1 MLDLVSAMQ
10 QEFATPDQ
18 YRQHQGRL
26 LREQIAYLATR
37 SPHYRQLFARNGIDP
52 GTIRSPA
59 DLAALPF
66 TSKAEIERAPRTFH
80 AVDEREFVDL
90 CLTSGT
96 LGAALVVPQTAAD
109 LDRLA
114 DNEALA
120 FLRMGLDSSDRVLV
134 AVALERC
141 FMAGLAYFLGLTRIS
156 ASAIRGGSGSMAH
169 LADLVK
175 SQRPTAIVGV
185 PSLLHALAELLAG
198 QGFDPAKAG
207 VTRLMCIG
215 EPVRSE
221 DFGLSPLGRRLRQL
235 WKAEIFGTY
244 ASTELATAFTDCP
257 AGTGGHL
264 IPDLIVVEIV
274 DDNGQPLPAGIPGEV
289 VVTPLRVTGM
299 PLLRYRTGDIAALYE
314 APCDCGRTTP
324 RLGPVLG
331 RLAQRLKVRGTT
343 VYPSAV
349 FTVLQ
354 GFAAIDGYYLEV
366 FDDFA
371 MSNRLRVTISSNDDG
386 LTADRVAEQLS
397 AKLRVRPEVVIL
409 SREELRKRT
418 HQEGRRKPVLFF
430 DHRQHRKLPGEALCE
445 DNS

>member
-1 MLDLVSAMQ
+1 MLDLVAAMQ
-10 QEFATPDQ
+10 QEFAPPDQ
-18 YRQHQGRL
+18 YRRHQGRL
-26 LREQIAYLATR
+26 LREHIAYLAAC
-37 SPHYRQLFARNGIDP
+37 SPHYRQMFDRNGIDP
-52 GTIRSPA
+52 GNIRFPA

-66 TSKAEIERAPRTFH
+66 TSKEDIERAPQTFH

-96 LGAALVVPQTAAD
+96 LGAPIVVPQTAAD

-120 FLRMGLDSSDRVLV
+120 FLRMGLVSTDCVLV

-141 FMAGLAYFLGLTRIS
+141 FMAGLAYFLGLIRIS
-156 ASAIRGGSGSMAH
+156 ASAIRGGSGSIAH

-185 PSLLHALAELLAG
+185 PSLLHALAEFLTG
-198 QGFDPAKAG
+198 QGFDPANAG
-207 VTRLMCIG
+207 VTRLLCIG
-215 EPVRSE
+215 EPVRSQ
-221 DFGLSPLGRRLRQL
+221 DFGLSPLGRRLQEL
-235 WKAEIFGTY
+235 WQAEIFGTY

-257 AGTGGHL
+257 AGAGGHL

-274 DDNGQPLPAGIPGEV
+274 DENGQLLSAGVPGEV

-299 PLLRYRTGDIAALYE
+299 PLLRYRTGDIAALHD
-314 APCDCGRTTP
+314 APCACGRTTP

-349 FTVLQ
+349 FNVLQ
-354 GFAAIDGYYLEV
+354 GFPAIAGYYLEA
-366 FDDFA
+366 FDDFEL
-371 MSNRLRVTISSNDDG
+371 SSRLRVTVSSNDDS
-386 LTADRVAEQLS
+386 LTGDRVAEQLS
-397 AKLRVRPEVVIL
+397 AQLRVRPEIAII
-409 SREELRKRT
+409 SHEELRKRT

-430 DHRQHRKLPGEALCE
+430 DHRQHRNSPGEAPCE
-445 DNS
+445 DNI

>member
-1 MLDLVSAMQ
+1 MLDLQAAMQ
-10 QEFATPDQ
+10 QEFVTPDQ
-18 YRQHQGRL
+18 HRKHQGRL
-26 LREQIAYLATR
+26 LREQIAYLAAR
-37 SPHYRQLFARNGIDP
+37 SPYYRQMFERKGINP

-66 TSKAEIERAPRTFH
+66 TSKEDIERAPRTFH

-96 LGAALVVPQTAAD
+96 LGAPIVVPQTAAD

-156 ASAIRGGSGSMAH
+156 ASAIRGGSGSIAH

-198 QGFDPAKAG
+198 QGFDPANAG
-207 VTRLMCIG
+207 VTRLLCIG
-215 EPVRSE
+215 EPVRSH
-221 DFGLSPLGRRLRQL
+221 DFGLSPLGRRLQQRWQ
-235 WKAEIFGTY
+235 AEIFGTY

-264 IPDLIVVEIV
+264 LPDLIVVEIV

-314 APCDCGRTTP
+314 SPCACGRATP

-349 FTVLQ
+349 FNVLQ
-354 GFAAIDGYYLEV
+354 GFPTIDGYYLEV
-366 FDDFA
+366 FDDFE
-371 MSNRLRVTISSNDDG
+371 MSSRLRVTISSNDVS
-386 LTADRVAEQLS
+386 LTGDRVAGQLS
-397 AKLRVRPEVVIL
+397 AQLRVRPEVAII
-409 SREELRKRT
+409 SQEELRKRT
-418 HQEGRRKPVLFF
+418 HQEGHRKPVLFF
-430 DHRQHRKLPGEALCE
+430 DHRQFQNLSGDAIRE